1 MLNTV
6 YRLVAPRKFEVSF
19 SDIDLFQKDQVI
31 VRPTHLSI
39 CHADQR
45 YYQGLRPA
53 AILAKKLPMAL
64 IHEGIGEVL
73 FSNVKE
79 IPTGSR
85 VVMIPNTPTESD
97 EVIAENYLR
106 SSKFRASGFDGF
118 MQECVALKKDRVV
131 TIPSSVDV
139 HVAAFIEL
147 MSVSVHAISRFI
159 RFSHTRRNR
168 IAIFGDGNLGFITA
182 IFLKAMLPDCK
193 LFIFGVSE
201 DKLASF
207 VFADQIYN
215 VARHLQGIHFD
226 HAFECVGGAPSGQA
240 IEQIIDFIQPEGTVS
255 LLGVSEYPVP
265 INTRMVLEK
274 GLRFF
279 GSSRS
284 GPEDFKKT
292 VELLKASPWMV
303 NYLSNLISDVVPVRS
318 IEDMKAAFEQ
328 DIRKPGGKTVIEWR
342 K

>member
-6 YRLVAPRKFEVSF
+6 YRLVAPRKFEVAF
-19 SDIDLFQKDQVI
+19 DDIDLFKKEQVI

-64 IHEGIGEVL
+64 IHEGIGEVVYSTCND
-73 FSNVKE
+73 FKVGNK
-79 IPTGSR
+79 
-85 VVMIPNTPTESD
+85 VVMVPNTPLEKD
-97 EVIAENYLR
+97 EVIGENYLR

-118 MQECVALKKDRVV
+118 MQDCVTLDKDRVV
-131 TIPSSVDV
+131 TLPEDIDN

-147 MSVSVHAISRFI
+147 MSVSVHAITRFMKLAHSR
-159 RFSHTRRNR
+159 REH
-168 IAIFGDGNLGFITA
+168 IAIFGDGNLGYITA
-182 IFLKAMLPDCK
+182 IFLKSMLPDTK
-193 LFIFGVSE
+193 LSIFGVSD
-201 DKLASF
+201 DKLGSF
-207 VFADQIYN
+207 AFADNTYN
-215 VARHLQGIHFD
+215 VAGNMGDLSFD
-226 HAFECVGGAPSGQA
+226 HAFECVGGAASGQA
-240 IEQIIDFIQPEGTVS
+240 IEQIIDFIKPEGTLS

-274 GLRFF
+274 GLRLF

-284 GPEDFKKT
+284 TPDDFKKT
-292 VELLKASPWMV
+292 VELLHKYSWIA
-303 NYLSNLISDVVPVRS
+303 NYLSNLISNVVTVRS
-318 IEDMKAAFEQ
+318 IEDMRAAFEQ
-328 DIRKPGGKTVIEWR
+328 DIKKSGGKTIIEWR